1 MSRDGSQNTVILQDD
16 HIVTTRKVSRRS
28 LLASTGIG
36 LAAGVGALLAA
47 SAASAKDQKVGDMRD
62 RTPPKIDG
70 SRDTD

>member
-1 MSRDGSQNTVILQDD
+1 MSGDGSEKTMILKDED
-16 HIVTTRKVSRRS
+16 IVTTKKVSRRS

-36 LAAGVGALLAA
+36 VAAGLGALLAA
-47 SAASAKDQKVGDMRD
+47 GTAPAKDQKQGDMRD

>member
-1 MSRDGSQNTVILQDD
+1 MSGDGNKNAVSLQDES
-16 HIVTTRKVSRRS
+16 IVTTRRVSRRS

-36 LAAGVGALLAA
+36 LAAGVGVLLTA
-47 SAASAKDQKVGDMRD
+47 STASAKDQKVGDMRD